1 MTANLGYFDLNPHYP
16 NIGGGLADL
25 YRFILR
31 GTDEGLDPTEYLTV
45 RRNWQGIN
53 THAVM

>member
-53 THAVM
+53 THAAM